1 MFEQDLLFR
10 MGQLV
15 HGDFVSESVLAR
27 KIVRLIAASF
37 RCPKFMPLIPFTST
51 DDCC

>member
-15 HGDFVSESVLAR
+15 HGGFLSESVL
-27 KIVRLIAASF
+27 
-37 RCPKFMPLIPFTST
+37 RCGK
-51 DDCC
+51 